1 VSSLF
6 IVHLWLQRKR
16 HRCLLLESHNLNEL
30 SYFVHPH
37 ISMTVKHWFSSTK
50 RRMPLPVLLN
60 IPHSLFS
67 RLIVMFA
74 LALIEFE
81 DPVTVTVAA
90 PVVALLEA
98 MN

>member
-1 VSSLF
+1 
-6 IVHLWLQRKR
+6 
-16 HRCLLLESHNLNEL
+16 
-30 SYFVHPH
+30 
-37 ISMTVKHWFSSTK
+37 
-50 RRMPLPVLLN
+50 
-60 IPHSLFS
+60 
-67 RLIVMFA
+67 MFA